1 VCIYL
6 GAMNTA
12 SPNAPGQSSSQLT
25 DEILDKRETAK
36 RIRKSVRTVDAWM
49 KARKLPYIKVG
60 RTVLF
65 RWSAILE
72 RLDSFRVS

>member
-1 VCIYL
+1 MQR
-6 GAMNTA
+6 APNNT
-12 SPNAPGQSSSQLT
+12 SGQPTSHLT

-49 KARKLPYIKVG
+49 KDRKLPYIKVG
-60 RTVLF
+60 RTVMF

-72 RLDSFRVS
+72 RLESFRVN

>member
-12 SPNAPGQSSSQLT
+12 PNSTPGQSSSQLT

-60 RTVLF
+60 RAVLF

-72 RLDSFRVS
+72 RLDSFRVN

>member
-1 VCIYL
+1 VCIYI
-6 GAMNTA
+6 GAMN
-12 SPNAPGQSSSQLT
+12 NYAPDISGQPASQLA

-36 RIRKSVRTVDAWM
+36 RIRKSIRTVDAWM
-49 KARKLPYIKVG
+49 KAKKLPYLKVG

-72 RLDSFRVS
+72 RLESFRVN

>member
-1 VCIYL
+1 MQR
-6 GAMNTA
+6 APNNT
-12 SPNAPGQSSSQLT
+12 SGQPPSQLT
-25 DEILDKRETAK
+25 DEILDKRETAR

-49 KARKLPYIKVG
+49 KDRKLPYIKVG

-72 RLDSFRVS
+72 KLNSFRVN